1 MIRRIGVL
9 VAIVVVANSM
19 ILWSVYDNRRGEPDA
34 VVTLTEREWP
44 TASVSERNTARELN
58 WTTGRYAYWQG
69 LPWLDASKLA
79 ALGFD
84 TTMPPSAYKVD
95 AFYSRQLPPR
105 VFAVYEFDGEAW
117 RKSLDERTSAGADR
131 RSADPNL
138 ARAAADQLESERI
151 SGSRLVPIDAG
162 LDPDALRRAYP
173 DRSRFIIVPAVV
185 NIRVGFGRRTP
196 PAIAPRVLSGTVRA
210 VTTTL
215 VVPREFRAALER
227 AESRPSDRGAARYSV
242 TIAYGRRH
250 EPWIVAIEPIDTPA
264 VR

>member
-9 VAIVVVANSM
+9 VAIVVVANSV
-19 ILWSVYDNRRGEPDA
+19 ILWSVYDYRRGEPDA
-34 VVTLTEREWP
+34 IVTLTEREWP
-44 TASVSERNTARELN
+44 SASVSERNTARELH
-58 WTTGRYAYWQG
+58 WTAARFAYWQG
-69 LPWLDASKLA
+69 LPWLDSAKLA

-84 TTMPPSAYKVD
+84 TSMPPSAEKAE
-95 AFYSRQLPPR
+95 AFYSRQLSPR
-105 VFAVYEFDGEAW
+105 AFAVFEFDGDAW
-117 RKSLDERTSAGADR
+117 QKGLDERRTAAADSQVR
-131 RSADPNL
+131 DPNL
-138 ARAAADQLESERI
+138 ARATAHQIESERI

-185 NIRVGFGRRTP
+185 NIHVGFGPRTP
-196 PAIAPRVLSGTVRA
+196 PAIAPRVLAGSVRA

-227 AESRPSDRGAARYSV
+227 AESRPSDSGAPRYNV

-250 EPWIVAIEPIDTPA
+250 EPSIVALQPIDTPA